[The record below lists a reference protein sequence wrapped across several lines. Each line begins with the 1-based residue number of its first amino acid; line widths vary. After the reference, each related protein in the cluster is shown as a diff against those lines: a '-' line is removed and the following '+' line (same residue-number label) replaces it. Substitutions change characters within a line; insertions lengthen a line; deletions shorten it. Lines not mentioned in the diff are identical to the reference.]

1 MKLIWPFDS
10 TMVEKWMVNAFR
22 CYTEIVKENKNHKF
36 KNIPHINSARIVEPP
51 ENSWSLAP
59 IVNSKKIENDSIPIE
74 FHHVIERNF
83 DHVCVPYPVIS
94 HFRPEK

>member
-59 IVNSKKIENDSIPIE
+59 IVNSKKNRKRFDSN
-74 FHHVIERNF
+74 R
-83 DHVCVPYPVIS
+83 IS
-94 HFRPEK
+94 PRDREKF

>member
-10 TMVEKWMVNAFR
+10 TMAEKWMVNAFR

-36 KNIPHINSARIVEPP
+36 KKYSSYKFCPYSRATWKLLVAG
-51 ENSWSLAP
+51 SY
-59 IVNSKKIENDSIPIE
+59 SKFEKIENDSIPIE